1 MKVVLIQEVENL
13 GIAGD
18 IKDVKS
24 GYARN
29 YLLPEELAVL
39 ATPQELAAAGA
50 RRERELVRRQQLNEE
65 MESVAASLID
75 QLLMPVK
82 VGGAGQLYGSVSV
95 ADIAES
101 ISNLV
106 GADIDRKAINLSG
119 PIREQGHHEIS
130 VRFAPDVFAEI
141 TVTVFDDS
149 MDPVPGLDFKF
160 EDEEEEEEP
169 TFQGAIA
176 QIEAEENEAEESE
189 TPSENLPDQIV
200 DDETI
205 KSESEEDSEDES
217 NSTDETEESEN

>member
-29 YLLPEELAVL
+29 YLMPEELAVL
-39 ATPQELAAAGA
+39 ATPQELAASGA
-50 RRERELVRRQQLNEE
+50 RRERELHRRQQLNLE
-65 MESVAASLID
+65 MESVAASLAD

-95 ADIAES
+95 TDIVES
-101 ISNLV
+101 INNLV
-106 GADIDRKAINLSG
+106 GVDIDRKAINLSS
-119 PIREQGHHEIS
+119 PIREQGHHQIS
-130 VRFAPDVFAEI
+130 VRFAPDVFAEL

-149 MDPVPGLDFKF
+149 MDPAPGLDFTF
-160 EDEEEEEEP
+160 EEEEEEP

-176 QIEAEENEAEESE
+176 QIEAEENEIDGSE
-189 TPSENLPDQIV
+189 IPSENSDDPIV
-200 DDETI
+200 DDEAI
-205 KSESEEDSEDES
+205 KIESDKGSEDEP
-217 NSTDETEESEN
+217 NSTDETEISEN

>member
-1 MKVVLIQEVENL
+1 
-13 GIAGD
+13 
-18 IKDVKS
+18 
-24 GYARN
+24 
-29 YLLPEELAVL
+29 
-39 ATPQELAAAGA
+39 
-50 RRERELVRRQQLNEE
+50 
-65 MESVAASLID
+65 
-75 QLLMPVK
+75 MPVK

-119 PIREQGHHEIS
+119 PIREQGHHEIN
-130 VRFAPDVFAEI
+130 VRFAPDVFADI

-160 EDEEEEEEP
+160 EEEEEEEP

-176 QIEAEENEAEESE
+176 QIEAEENEADDSAI
-189 TPSENLPDQIV
+189 PPENSDSPIV

-205 KSESEEDSEDES
+205 KSESEESSEDES
-217 NSTDETEESEN
+217 NSTDETEVSEN

>member
-29 YLLPEELAVL
+29 YLMPEELAVL
-39 ATPQELAAAGA
+39 ATPQELAASGA
-50 RRERELVRRQQLNEE
+50 RRERELHRRQQLNLE
-65 MESVAASLID
+65 MESVAASLAD

-95 ADIAES
+95 TDIVES

-106 GADIDRKAINLSG
+106 GVDIDRKAINLSS

-130 VRFAPDVFAEI
+130 VRFAPDVFAEL

-149 MDPVPGLDFKF
+149 MDPAPGLDFTF
-160 EDEEEEEEP
+160 EEEEEP

-176 QIEAEENEAEESE
+176 QIEAEENEIDGSE
-189 TPSENLPDQIV
+189 IPSENSDDPIV
-200 DDETI
+200 DDEATKI
-205 KSESEEDSEDES
+205 ESDKGSEDEP
-217 NSTDETEESEN
+217 NSTDETEISEN

>member
-18 IKDVKS
+18 IKDVKN

-29 YLLPEELAVL
+29 YLLPAELAVL
-39 ATPQELAAAGA
+39 ATPQELAASGA
-50 RRERELVRRQQLNEE
+50 RRERELHRRQQLNLE
-65 MESVAASLID
+65 MESVAASLAD

-82 VGGAGQLYGSVSV
+82 VGAAGQLYGSVSV
-95 ADIAES
+95 TDLVGA

-106 GADIDRKAINLSG
+106 GVDIDRKAINLSS

-130 VRFAPDVFAEI
+130 VRFAPDVFAEL

-149 MDPVPGLDFKF
+149 MDPTPGLDFIF
-160 EDEEEEEEP
+160 EEEKEEEP

-176 QIEAEENEAEESE
+176 QIEAEENATDGSE
-189 TPSENLPDQIV
+189 IPSENSDDQIV
-200 DDETI
+200 DDEAI
-205 KSESEEDSEDES
+205 KIESDKGSEDEPS
-217 NSTDETEESEN
+217 STDETEISEN

>member
-29 YLLPEELAVL
+29 YLMPEKLAVL
-39 ATPQELAAAGA
+39 ATPQELAASGA
-50 RRERELVRRQQLNEE
+50 RRERELHRRQQLNLE
-65 MESVAASLID
+65 MESVAASLAD

-95 ADIAES
+95 TDIVES

-106 GADIDRKAINLSG
+106 GVDIDRKAINLSS

-130 VRFAPDVFAEI
+130 VRFAPDVFAEL

-149 MDPVPGLDFKF
+149 MDPPPGLDFTF
-160 EDEEEEEEP
+160 EEEEEEEP
-169 TFQGAIA
+169 TFQAAIA
-176 QIEAEENEAEESE
+176 QIEAEENEIDGSE
-189 TPSENLPDQIV
+189 IPSENSDDPIV
-200 DDETI
+200 DDEAKKI
-205 KSESEEDSEDES
+205 ESVQKI
-217 NSTDETEESEN
+217 

>member
-1 MKVVLIQEVENL
+1 MKVVLIQEVESL

-50 RRERELVRRQQLNEE
+50 RRERELDRRKELNLE
-65 MESVAASLID
+65 MESVAASLAD

-95 ADIAES
+95 TDIVES
-101 ISNLV
+101 ISSLV
-106 GADIDRKAINLSG
+106 GVDIDRKAINLAS
-119 PIREQGHHEIS
+119 PIREQGHHQIS
-130 VRFAPDVFAEI
+130 VRFAPDVFAEL

-149 MDPVPGLDFKF
+149 MDPVPGLDFTF
-160 EDEEEEEEP
+160 EEEEEP

-176 QIEAEENEAEESE
+176 QIEAEENEIDDSE
-189 TPSENLPDQIV
+189 ISPENLDDQTV
-200 DDETI
+200 DDEAI
-205 KSESEEDSEDES
+205 KIEPNVGSEDES
-217 NSTDETEESEN
+217 DSKDETEISEN